1 MSEPWESIEG
11 WFDVHHQ
18 KEYGSL
24 LRRIPNGSTVVEV
37 GCFRG
42 RSLCSVAPVIKEM
55 FLKVVVVDLFDYV
68 GPYYPYDEP
77 GVIPRAPGMLSDFVS
92 NVRTFGILEGMSIH
106 VMSSIKASLT
116 LRVRPHLVFID
127 GAHDYASVKSDIES
141 WADLIPS
148 RGIICGHD
156 YAEYSPGVIQA
167 VNEMFPR
174 ATVKDGIWS
183 QIL

>member
-1 MSEPWESIEG
+1 MTEPWESIEG
-11 WFDVHHQ
+11 WFDTHHQ
-18 KEYGSL
+18 KVYESL
-24 LRRIPNGSTVVEV
+24 LRRIPNGSTMVEV

-42 RSLCSVAPVIKEM
+42 RSLCSVAEVIKEK

-77 GVIPRAPGMLSDFVS
+77 GVIPRASGMLSDFVS

-106 VMSSIKASLT
+106 VMSSLKASSLY
-116 LRVRPHLVFID
+116 LRPHLVFID
-127 GAHDYASVKSDIES
+127 GAHDYLSVKSDIQAWS
-141 WADLIPS
+141 DLIPS
-148 RGIICGHD
+148 KGIICGHD

-174 ATVKDGIWS
+174 AIVKDGVWS
-183 QIL
+183 HVL